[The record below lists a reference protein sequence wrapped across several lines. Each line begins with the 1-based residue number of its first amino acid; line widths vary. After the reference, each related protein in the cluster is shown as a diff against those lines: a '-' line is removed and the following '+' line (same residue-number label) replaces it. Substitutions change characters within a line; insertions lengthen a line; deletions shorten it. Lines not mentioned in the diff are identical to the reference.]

1 MQPTD
6 LPAAVQTLAEA
17 QLAAIGIPLAEELAA
32 VRRLGT
38 APAEELWNRGL
49 LIGLHSRRPE
59 VVEATVKAAVDRLA
73 RLTDPEAQDG
83 LLTAI
88 LDTCFLHLPGGRSRP
103 DRGDREAA
111 RHSISVEQA
120 AGRLLTAVGRL
131 LRNGTPE
138 LEHHRARLL
147 ARARQIKHR
156 EGWGFLA
163 KAVVELQQNLATGE
177 GSDALV
183 AAELGRLRQLDL
195 YTSPHSAETALLAY
209 LESDRELPLEQVPQE
224 LWQAYRIL
232 LAAQTKERAGRAIL
246 HAMDNLIHWLDA
258 TPQSPRAR
266 EEVLGEVVH
275 MARLGV
281 PREQLQPRLGR
292 HLEAHLELLTGD
304 GHPQDLLVQLRT
316 RYDMAEGEEILVK
329 GLELL
334 RRLPLVRLRSEE
346 LCAFILAPAR
356 RQRSAAVWEALLALV
371 ESLVTGIADLVPS
384 REAPDARGQRRQRL
398 LGELLAQD
406 RRLRDLLYRL
416 ATDRTQDLSHDPK
429 VDARARETA
438 WRILLR
444 CLPPDRVERQREG
457 ILGHEGR
464 FFFATLEE
472 AGRGHRR
479 ELWEALLEQ
488 WEQLTG
494 ADRPAEE
501 RWRRLRAVA
510 DFFRQTRDYAALRE
524 EAGGLGPLL
533 GLAFDDPDGEVREMA
548 EAALVETGYGL
559 EVERERERRRLLE
572 LRDRLS
578 ESNQQVIAYETDV
591 ARLGQEA
598 VTTQVGRAEQA
609 LAVQN
614 LLQMREGEL
623 TDGWIFTSALQVD
636 LEEVRVELL
645 EAMRQAEQEMVLLR
659 RLQSRMQQEHA
670 AAQQVHG
677 AVESLVR
684 QQEQREGELQSLRNR
699 LAHAESALARAHSE
713 VLSLSSQY
721 SSVSNNSPRRP
732 SGTGDPQRDQA
743 QLDEYRRAC
752 DRHASEL
759 RHLSSRIAEA
769 KGDVQSASSEIA
781 TCRHQISAVQAELGR
796 LQARI
801 DQMKTAM
808 RELRGRIEGLGR
820 DLARQEATL
829 AALRRRIER
838 LAESSR
844 ELQRRQEEHARQVGS
859 SLAANSR
866 QVQETQSRLRDI
878 QERLQA
884 LSVRLNQTG
893 HLRDQQKTESQ
904 RLVQAIDSGREQY
917 DRVAQR
923 AVPESRQADV
933 TGHAQ
938 REIHERELMDSQESL
953 VQYAEGIHNAV
964 RRDEPL
970 AVRTRR
976 QRRPSGRAPQ
986 KTGGDKR

>member
-1 MQPTD
+1 MHPIE
-6 LPAAVQTLAEA
+6 LPGAIQTLAAA
-17 QLAAIGIPLAEELAA
+17 QLAVTGIPLAEELGA
-32 VRRLGT
+32 VRRLGA
-38 APAEELWNRGL
+38 APAEDLWNRGL

-59 VVEATVKAAVDRLA
+59 VVEATVRAAVDRLA

-83 LLTAI
+83 LLSAI
-88 LDTCFLHLPGGRSRP
+88 LDACFLHLPGGKSRAGRV
-103 DRGDREAA
+103 DGEAA
-111 RHSISVEQA
+111 QHSIATEQA
-120 AGRLLTAVGRL
+120 AGRLVTAVGRH
-131 LRNGTPE
+131 LRTSPPE

-163 KAVVELQQNLATGE
+163 AAVVALQKDLATGE

-183 AAELGRLRQLDL
+183 AEELGRLRKLDL
-195 YTSPHSAETALLAY
+195 YTSSHSAETALLAY
-209 LESDRELPLEQVPQE
+209 LDSDHELPLEQVSQE

-232 LAAQTKERAGRAIL
+232 LAVQTKERASRAIL
-246 HAMDNLIHWLDA
+246 RAMDNLTHWLDA

-266 EEVLGEVVH
+266 REVLGEVVQ
-275 MARLGV
+275 MARLSV
-281 PREQLQPRLGR
+281 PRDQLQPRIGR
-292 HLEAHLELLTGD
+292 HLEAHLELLPGKD
-304 GHPQDLLVQLRT
+304 HPQDLLSQLRT
-316 RYDMAEGEEILVK
+316 RYDAAEGEEILVK

-334 RRLPLVRLRSEE
+334 RRLPLVRLRSAE
-346 LCAFILAPAR
+346 LRDFILAPAR
-356 RQRSAAVWEALLALV
+356 RQRSAAVWQALLSLI

-384 REAPDARGQRRQRL
+384 REALDAREQKRLRL
-398 LGELLAQD
+398 LRELLAQD
-406 RRLRDLLYRL
+406 HMLRDLLYRL
-416 ATDRTQDLSHDPK
+416 ATDRTLDLSHDPQ
-429 VDARARETA
+429 VDAQARETA

-457 ILGHEGR
+457 LLDHEGR

-479 ELWEALLEQ
+479 ELWEALLEH
-488 WEQLTG
+488 WDDLFGTG
-494 ADRPAEE
+494 GWSAGE
-501 RWRRLRAVA
+501 RHRRLRAVA

-548 EAALVETGYGL
+548 EAALVESGYGL
-559 EVERERERRRLLE
+559 EVERERERRRLLA

-578 ESNQQVIAYETDV
+578 ESNQKVIAYETDI

-609 LAVQN
+609 LAVQD
-614 LLQMREGEL
+614 LLQKREGEL

-636 LEEVRVELL
+636 LEEVRIELM
-645 EAMRQAEQEMVLLR
+645 EAMERAEEEMVLLR
-659 RLQSRMQQEHA
+659 QLQRRMQQEHA

-684 QQEQREGELQSLRNR
+684 QQEQREGELQSLRAQR
-699 LAHAESALARAHSE
+699 ARAESALAQARSE
-713 VLSLSSQY
+713 VESLSSRY
-721 SSVSNNSPRRP
+721 SSVSNNPPRRP
-732 SGTGDPQRDQA
+732 SGTGDPERDQA
-743 QLDEYRRAC
+743 RLDEYRRDC

-781 TCRHQISAVQAELGR
+781 SCERQISAVEAELR
-796 LQARI
+796 QLQARI
-801 DQMKTAM
+801 NELKNTM
-808 RELRGRIEGLGR
+808 RDLRNRIEGLGR

-829 AALRRRIER
+829 AALRHLIEQ
-838 LAESSR
+838 LAAQSR
-844 ELQRRQEEHARQVGS
+844 ELQARQEAHARQVGA
-859 SLAANSR
+859 SLAANTR
-866 QVQETQSRLRDI
+866 QIQETQSRLRDI
-878 QERLQA
+878 QERLQE

-933 TGHAQ
+933 TGHSE
-938 REIHERELMDSQESL
+938 REAYERELTDSQESL

-964 RRDEPL
+964 CRDEPL

-976 QRRPSGRAPQ
+976 RRKSGPMAQ
-986 KTGGDKR
+986 KAGGDRR

>member
-1 MQPTD
+1 MQPME

-17 QLAAIGIPLAEELAA
+17 QLAATAISLADELGA
-32 VRRLGT
+32 VRRLGA

-49 LIGLHSRRPE
+49 LIGLHSHRPE
-59 VVEATVKAAVDRLA
+59 VVEATVRAAVDRLA
-73 RLTDPEAQDG
+73 RLADPEAQDG
-83 LLTAI
+83 LLAAI
-88 LDTCFLHLPGGRSRP
+88 LDACFLHLAGGRARS
-103 DRGDREAA
+103 DRGDGEAA
-111 RHSISVEQA
+111 RHIAAERA
-120 AGRLLTAVGRL
+120 AGRLVTAVGRF
-131 LRNGTPE
+131 LRARPPE

-147 ARARQIKHR
+147 ARARQIKHQ

-163 KAVVELQQNLATGE
+163 AAVVALQKDLAAGE

-183 AAELGRLRQLDL
+183 AEELGRLRKLDL

-209 LESDRELPLEQVPQE
+209 LDSDRELPLEQVSQE

-232 LAAQTKERAGRAIL
+232 LAAQTKERASRAIL
-246 HAMDNLIHWLDA
+246 RAMDNLTHWLDA
-258 TPQSPRAR
+258 TPQSPHTRG
-266 EEVLGEVVH
+266 EVLGEVVQ
-275 MARLGV
+275 MARLSV
-281 PREQLQPRLGR
+281 PREQLQPRIGR
-292 HLEAHLELLTGD
+292 HLEAHLELLPGKD
-304 GHPQDLLVQLRT
+304 HPQDLLSQLQT
-316 RYDMAEGEEILVK
+316 RYDAAEGEEILVK

-346 LCAFILAPAR
+346 LRDFILAPAR
-356 RQRSAAVWEALLALV
+356 RQRSEAVWQALLALV

-384 REAPDARGQRRQRL
+384 RDGLDAREQRRLRL
-398 LGELLAQD
+398 LRELLAQD
-406 RRLRDLLYRL
+406 RLLRDLLYRL
-416 ATDRTQDLSHDPK
+416 ATDRTLNLSHDPK
-429 VDARARETA
+429 VDSRSRETA

-457 ILGHEGR
+457 LLGHEGR

-479 ELWEALLEQ
+479 ELWEALLEH
-488 WEQLTG
+488 WDDLAGTG
-494 ADRPAEE
+494 WPAEE
-501 RWRRLRAVA
+501 RRRRVQALT

-533 GLAFDDPDGEVREMA
+533 GLAFDDTDGEVRQMA

-559 EVERERERRRLLE
+559 EVERERERRRLLA
-572 LRDRLS
+572 LRDSLS
-578 ESNQQVIAYETDV
+578 KSNQQVISYETDI
-591 ARLGQEA
+591 ARLGEEA

-609 LAVQN
+609 LAVQD
-614 LLQMREGEL
+614 LLQAREGEI

-636 LEEVRVELL
+636 LEEVRVELM
-645 EAMRQAEQEMVLLR
+645 EAMARAEAEMVLLR
-659 RLQSRMQQEHA
+659 QLQRRMQQEHA
-670 AAQQVHG
+670 AAQQVHN
-677 AVESLVR
+677 AIESLVR
-684 QQEQREGELQSLRNR
+684 QQGQREGELQSL
-699 LAHAESALARAHSE
+699 HAQLARAQSAWAQAQRDVE
-713 VLSLSSQY
+713 SLGSQY
-721 SSVSNNSPRRP
+721 SSASNNPPRRP

-743 QLDEYRRAC
+743 QMDDYRQAC
-752 DRHASEL
+752 ERHASEL

-769 KGDVQSASSEIA
+769 KGNVRSASSEIA
-781 TCRHQISAVQAELGR
+781 SCEHRISGVEAELRR

-801 DQMKTAM
+801 DQMKTTM
-808 RELRGRIEGLGR
+808 RELRSRIEGLGH

-829 AALRRRIER
+829 AALRRLIEQ
-838 LAESSR
+838 LAAQSR
-844 ELQRRQEEHARQVGS
+844 QLQARQEAHAQQVGS

-866 QVQETQSRLRDI
+866 QIQETQSRLRDI

-933 TGHAQ
+933 TGHSE
-938 REIHERELMDSQESL
+938 REAHERELTDAQESL
-953 VQYAEGIHNAV
+953 VQYTEGIHNAV

-970 AVRTRR
+970 ALRTRR
-976 QRRPSGRAPQ
+976 RRRSGPEVQ
-986 KTGGDKR
+986 KTGDR